1 MRPRSLSLIL
11 AAIAVLALMAGA
23 PSAGARSKAP
33 RITFV
38 RCWPMAVCAKD
49 PHTVAPGG
57 RLRFRG
63 RNFAK
68 RGLVVV
74 FSRAKKA
81 HKSSGG
87 KPAAL
92 TSKLRLRKPDGYVT
106 TVPATAASG
115 RIRIVGPHGRSNV
128 VGPIHIHKRTTPRA
142 VHGSG
147 TAFDGNG
154 MWIWYVSK
162 SSDGTTAGIAS
173 QAQLYGVNTV
183 FVKSSDGTSWW
194 DQFSPTL
201 VSQLKAAGL
210 HVCAWQF
217 VYGQD
222 PATEAA
228 LGARAAQTGAD
239 CLVIDAEGQY
249 EGLYS
254 QAQTYIDDLRGLVG
268 PDYPVGLASFPYVDY
283 HPSLPYSVFL
293 GPNGAQYNAPQVY
306 WKAIGT
312 SVDTALAHT
321 YEWNSVYGRQIF
333 PLGQLYDNPSTA
345 DVQRFRAL
353 AAGYGAPGVSWW
365 SWQSASSAGWKAMA
379 PPDPTPVVPAPV
391 GYPLLKSGS
400 KGDVV
405 LWAQEHL
412 MSAGEVVSPTGSY
425 DSATVNAVTAFQ
437 SANALPVTGQV
448 DANTWPALLRL
459 PAAPVTWSSKQ
470 KATAARAA
478 KSGRPRPNGP
488 RSAFLHAKRYE
499 IPRTP
504 PGP

>member
-1 MRPRSLSLIL
+1 MRTRTATLFALAALFVSLS
-11 AAIAVLALMAGA
+11 AT
-23 PSAGARSKAP
+23 SADARSRSP
-33 RITFV
+33 HISSV
-38 RCWPMAVCAKD
+38 RCWPVAVCGKD

-63 RNFAK
+63 RGFK
-68 RGLVVV
+68 RHGMVVV
-74 FSRAKKA
+74 WSRRA
-81 HKSSGG
+81 HSASGG
-87 KPAAL
+87 KRAAL
-92 TSKLRLRKPDGYVT
+92 TSKLRVRRGDGYVT
-106 TVPATAASG
+106 SVPTNARSG
-115 RIRIVGPHGRSNV
+115 RIRIIGSHGVRSNV
-128 VGPIHIHKRTTPRA
+128 VGPLHVHKPTAPHA
-142 VHGSG
+142 VQGSG

-162 SSDGTTAGIAS
+162 SADGTTAGISA
-173 QAQLYGVNTV
+173 QAAQYGVNTV

-194 DQFSPTL
+194 SQFSSTL

-254 QAQTYIDDLRGLVG
+254 QAQTYINDLRATVG

-312 SVDTALAHT
+312 SVDTALSHT

-333 PLGQLYDNPSTA
+333 PLGQLYDNPSTS

-353 AAGYGAPGVSWW
+353 SEGYGAPGVSWW
-365 SWQSASSAGWKAMA
+365 SWQSASSAGWSAIA
-379 PPDPTPVVPAPV
+379 PPDPAPIAPLPP

-412 MSAGEVVSPTGSY
+412 MSAGQPVSPTGTF
-425 DSATVNAVTAFQ
+425 DSATINGVKSFQ
-437 SANALPVTGQV
+437 AANALPVTGQV
-448 DANTWPALLRL
+448 DNSTWPALLRYQ
-459 PAAPVTWSSKQ
+459 PAPVSWTSK
-470 KATAARAA
+470 KARASTA
-478 KSGRPRPNGP
+478 GTRRNGP

>member
-1 MRPRSLSLIL
+1 VRPRAASVL
-11 AAIAVLALMAGA
+11 ALLALALMAGLPA
-23 PSAGARSKAP
+23 SASARSHSKKP

-38 RCWPMAVCAKD
+38 RCWPMVVCTSD

-63 RNFAK
+63 RNLK
-68 RGLVVV
+68 RHGMHVV
-74 FSRAKKA
+74 FSRART

-87 KPAAL
+87 VRARL
-92 TSKLRLRKPDGYVT
+92 TSKLRVRKGDGFVA
-106 TVPATAASG
+106 TVPATARSG
-115 RIRIVGPHGRSNV
+115 RIRIVGPHGARSNV
-128 VGPIHIHKRTTPRA
+128 VGPIHIHKRTTPRPLK
-142 VHGSG
+142 GSG

-162 SSDGTTAGIAS
+162 SSDGTTAGISA
-173 QAQLYGVNTV
+173 QAAQYGVTTV

-194 DQFSPTL
+194 NQFSPAL
-201 VSQLKAAGL
+201 VSALKAAGL

-217 VYGQD
+217 VYGRD
-222 PATEAA
+222 PAGEAS

-254 QAQTYIDDLRGLVG
+254 QAQTYINDLRSLVG
-268 PDYPVGLASFPYVDY
+268 PDYPIGLASFPYVDY

-321 YEWNSVYGRQIF
+321 YLWNSVYGRQIF

-353 AAGYGAPGVSWW
+353 SAGYGAPGVSWW
-365 SWQSASSAGWKAMA
+365 SWQSASSAGWAAIA
-379 PPDPTPVVPAPV
+379 PPQPTPVVPPPV

-405 LWAQEHL
+405 VWAQEHL
-412 MSAGEVVSPTGSY
+412 ISAGQPISATGTF
-425 DSATVNAVTAFQ
+425 DSATVNATTSFQTA
-437 SANALPVTGQV
+437 NGLPVTGQV
-448 DANTWPALLRL
+448 DAATWPALLRL
-459 PAAPVTWSSKQ
+459 APAPVSWTSKR
-470 KATAARAA
+470 ASAAAR
-478 KSGRPRPNGP
+478 SGSRRNGP

>member
-1 MRPRSLSLIL
+1 VRSRTASLIV
-11 AAIAVLALMAGA
+11 AAIAVLALVAGV
-23 PSAGARSKAP
+23 PSAGARAKAP

-38 RCWPMAVCAKD
+38 RCWPIVVCTGDA
-49 PHTVAPGG
+49 HTVAPGG

-63 RNFAK
+63 RNLAK
-68 RGLVVV
+68 HGMVVV
-74 FSRAKKA
+74 YSRRKRTHKA
-81 HKSSGG
+81 SGG
-87 KPAAL
+87 RSAAL
-92 TSKLRLRKPDGYVT
+92 TSKLRLRRPDGYVT
-106 TVPATAASG
+106 TVPAIAASG
-115 RIRIVGPHGRSNV
+115 RIRIVGPRGRSNV
-128 VGPIHIHKRTTPRA
+128 VGPIHIHKRTMPRA

-162 SSDGTTAGIAS
+162 SSDGTTAGIAA
-173 QAQLYGVNTV
+173 QAEQYGVNTV

-201 VSQLKAAGL
+201 VAALKASGL

-217 VYGQD
+217 VYGKS
-222 PATEAA
+222 PTTEAA

-254 QAQTYIDDLRGLVG
+254 QAQTYMNNLRSRVG

-293 GPNGAQYNAPQVY
+293 GPGGAQYNAPQVY

-312 SVDTALAHT
+312 SVDSALAHT
-321 YEWNSVYGRQIF
+321 YLWNSVYGREIF
-333 PLGQLYDNPSTA
+333 PLGQLYDNPSRA

-353 AAGYGAPGVSWW
+353 SAGYGASGVSWW
-365 SWQSASSAGWKAMA
+365 SWQSASTSGWKAIA
-379 PPDPTPVVPAPV
+379 PPQPAAVLPTPV

-405 LWAQEHL
+405 VWAQEHL
-412 MSAGEVVSPTGSY
+412 ISAGEAVSPTGTF
-425 DSATVNAVTAFQ
+425 DSATVSAVSSFQ
-437 SANALPVTGQV
+437 GANALPVTGQL

-459 PAAPVTWSSKQ
+459 PPAPVTWSSKQ
-470 KATAARAA
+470 KATAASAH
-478 KSGRPRPNGP
+478 GPRRNGP
-488 RSAFLHAKRYE
+488 RSAFLHARRYE

>member
-1 MRPRSLSLIL
+1 VRLRAASL
-11 AAIAVLALMAGA
+11 AVVALALLAGA
-23 PSAGARSKAP
+23 PSATARSKTP

-38 RCWPMAVCAKD
+38 RCWPIAVCDKD

-63 RNFAK
+63 RNL
-68 RGLVVV
+68 RRHGMSVV
-74 FSRAKKA
+74 FSRRVHTA
-81 HKSSGG
+81 SGG
-87 KPAAL
+87 QHAAL
-92 TSKLRLRKPDGYVT
+92 TARLRLRRPDGFVT
-106 TVPATAASG
+106 TVPATAKSG
-115 RIRIVGPHGRSNV
+115 RIRIIGPHGLRSNV
-128 VGPIHIHKRTTPRA
+128 VGPIHIHKRTTPLSVR
-142 VHGSG
+142 GSG
-147 TAFDGNG
+147 TAFDGTG

-162 SSDGTTAGIAS
+162 SSDGTTAGIAA
-173 QAQLYGVNTV
+173 QAQQHGVSTV

-194 DQFSPTL
+194 DQFSPAL
-201 VSQLKAAGL
+201 VSALKAAGL

-217 VYGQD
+217 VYGKSPD
-222 PATEAA
+222 VEDS

-249 EGLYS
+249 EGLYA
-254 QAQTYIDDLRGLVG
+254 QAQTYIQDLRAVIG

-293 GPNGAQYNAPQVY
+293 GPGGAQYNAPQVY

-321 YEWNSVYGRQIF
+321 YSWNSLYGRQIF
-333 PLGQLYDNPSTA
+333 PLGQLYDDPSTS

-353 AAGYGAPGVSWW
+353 SAGYGAPGVSWW
-365 SWQSASSAGWKAMA
+365 SWQSASSAGWNAIS
-379 PPDPTPVVPAPV
+379 PPDPVPVTPPPV
-391 GYPLLKSGS
+391 SYPLLKSGS

-412 MSAGEVVSPTGSY
+412 VSAGQAVTPNGTY
-425 DSATVNAVTAFQ
+425 DTATVNGVSSFQ
-437 SANALPVTGQV
+437 AATGLPVTGQL
-448 DANTWPALLRL
+448 DAATWPALLRL
-459 PAAPVTWSSKQ
+459 APAPVSWTSK
-470 KATAARAA
+470 KAAAASRAGA
-478 KSGRPRPNGP
+478 RRNGP
-488 RSAFLHAKRYE
+488 RSAFLRAKRYE

>member
-1 MRPRSLSLIL
+1 VRTRNASLVVLSLAL
-11 AAIAVLALMAGA
+11 LLGVPTAAT
-23 PSAGARSKAP
+23 ARSKAP

-38 RCWPMAVCAKD
+38 RCWPVAVCDKD

-63 RNFAK
+63 RNLT
-68 RGLVVV
+68 RHGMRVV
-74 FSRAKKA
+74 FSRRARVA
-81 HKSSGG
+81 SGG
-87 KPAAL
+87 QRVAL
-92 TSKLRLRKPDGYVT
+92 TSKLRLRNPDGYVA
-106 TVPATAASG
+106 TVPVTAKSG
-115 RIRIVGPHGRSNV
+115 RIRIIGPRGLRSNV

-147 TAFDGNG
+147 TAFDGSG

-162 SSDGTTAGIAS
+162 SSDGTTAGIAA
-173 QAQLYGVNTV
+173 QAQQYGVNTV

-201 VSQLKAAGL
+201 VSALKAAGL

-217 VYGQD
+217 VYGKSPD
-222 PATEAA
+222 VEAS
-228 LGARAAQTGAD
+228 LGARAAETGAD

-249 EGLYS
+249 EGLYA
-254 QAQTYIDDLRGLVG
+254 QAQTYIQDLRAQVG

-293 GPNGAQYNAPQVY
+293 GPNGAQYNVPQVY

-321 YEWNSVYGRQIF
+321 YNWNSVYGRQIF
-333 PLGQLYDNPSTA
+333 PLGQLYDNPSTS
-345 DVQRFRAL
+345 DVQHFRAL
-353 AAGYGAPGVSWW
+353 STGYGAPGMSWW
-365 SWQSASSAGWKAMA
+365 SWQSASSAGWSAIA
-379 PPDPTPVVPAPV
+379 PPEPATVVPPPV
-391 GYPLLKSGS
+391 SNPVLKSGS

-412 MSAGEVVSPTGSY
+412 ESAGQAVTTTGTY
-425 DSATVNAVTAFQ
+425 DAATVSAVSNFQTA
-437 SANALPVTGQV
+437 NGLPVTGQV
-448 DANTWPALLRL
+448 DAATWPALLRYQ
-459 PAAPVTWSSKQ
+459 PAAVSWTSKSS
-470 KATAARAA
+470 ARASIA
-478 KSGRPRPNGP
+478 RVRRNGP
-488 RSAFLHAKRYE
+488 RSAFLRARRYE

>member
-1 MRPRSLSLIL
+1 MRTASLIV
-11 AAIAVLALMAGA
+11 AAIAGLALVAGA
-23 PSAGARSKAP
+23 PSAGARSKVP

-38 RCWPMAVCAKD
+38 RCWPMTVCTKD

-63 RNFAK
+63 RNLAK
-68 RGLVVV
+68 RGMVVV

-81 HKSSGG
+81 KKSSGG
-87 KPAAL
+87 KRAAL
-92 TSKLRLRKPDGYVT
+92 TSKLRLRQPDGYVT
-106 TVPATAASG
+106 TVPATATSG

-128 VGPIHIHKRTTPRA
+128 VGPIHVHKHTVPKA
-142 VHGSG
+142 LHGSG

-162 SSDGTTAGIAS
+162 SSDGTTAGIAA
-173 QAQLYGVNTV
+173 QAQQYGVNTV

-201 VSQLKAAGL
+201 VAALKAAGL

-217 VYGQD
+217 VYGKD

-239 CLVIDAEGQY
+239 CLVIDAESQY
-249 EGLYS
+249 EGLYA
-254 QAQTYIDDLRGLVG
+254 QAQTYINDIRSLIG

-312 SVDTALAHT
+312 SVDSALAHT
-321 YEWNSVYGRQIF
+321 YLWNGIYGRQIF
-333 PLGQLYDNPSTA
+333 PLGQLYDNPPSA
-345 DVQRFRAL
+345 DIKRFRAL
-353 AAGYGAPGVSWW
+353 SEGYGAPGVSWW
-365 SWQSASSAGWKAMA
+365 SWQSASNAGWAAIA
-379 PPDPTPVVPAPV
+379 PPAPTPVVPTPV

-405 LWAQEHL
+405 VWAQEHL
-412 MSAGEVVSPTGSY
+412 MSAGQAISPTGTF
-425 DSATVNAVTAFQ
+425 DSATVSAVQSFQ

-448 DANTWPALLRL
+448 DAATWPALLRL
-459 PAAPVTWSSKQ
+459 PPAPVSWTSKKST
-470 KATAARAA
+470 KASAAVR
-478 KSGRPRPNGP
+478 RDRRNGP